1 MKLFLASLTAMLLL
15 SCGTPLK
22 RAIVPQE
29 NRFID
34 VRKDGAALVRSIP
47 CDVYLEHVSEK
58 GWKKILSLRDY
69 RAEDFAPAV
78 YDIPPV
84 DFYQIIIRNTSRLPL
99 TVENCY
105 VRYETTT
112 VPALDSGRAAVLCS
126 YSSTPPFHVK
136 NLYNPRRFTGEKNS
150 IETINYKT
158 ETVRS
163 LIPFIPSE
171 DAVLFFRAFDWIPA
185 ETRAFF
191 IVLDIRYGEAQT
203 SVVFTMKEAVYRT
216 RGKHFQEPKQ
226 ETDDY
231 DFMKSY

>member
-1 MKLFLASLTAMLLL
+1 MKTFAVSLTAMLLL

-29 NRFID
+29 NRYID
-34 VRKDGAALVRSIP
+34 VRKDGVALVRSIP

-58 GWKKILSLRDY
+58 GWKKLVSLRDY
-69 RAEDFAPAV
+69 RAGNYTPAV

-105 VRYETTT
+105 VKYETKTL
-112 VPALDSGRAAVLCS
+112 PALDSGRADALYS
-126 YSSTPPFHVK
+126 YSSTPDFNIK
-136 NLYNPRRFTGEKNS
+136 NLYDPRRFTGEKNS
-150 IETINYKT
+150 IDTINYKT

-163 LIPFIPSE
+163 LIPFIPSG
-171 DAVLFFRAFDWIPA
+171 DTVLFFRAFDWIPA
-185 ETRAFF
+185 ETGAFY
-191 IVLDIRYGEAQT
+191 IVLVIRYDEAQT

-216 RGKHFQEPKQ
+216 RGKHFNEPKQ